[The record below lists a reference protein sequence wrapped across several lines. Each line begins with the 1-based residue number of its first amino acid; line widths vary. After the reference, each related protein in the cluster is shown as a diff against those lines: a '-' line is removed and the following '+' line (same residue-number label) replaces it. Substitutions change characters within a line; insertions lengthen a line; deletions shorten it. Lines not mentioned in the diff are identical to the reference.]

1 MVRLLML
8 TFYGKNR
15 SDHHTQEHLHET
27 SVVMWGPLVVLAVLS
42 AGVGYLNVPHI
53 LPFPAPLLFEHYLD
67 PVISIPP
74 SVAGYWHH
82 LHAEYPHSLEWAIMA
97 VSVVGMALSSILAIG
112 MYSDGFGKLAR
123 LLGSAFKGAH
133 RVLTNKYYVDEFYDA
148 YFVSPLRDIAQFLW
162 KIVDVVIIDG
172 IVNGVGQA
180 CMLIGGLS
188 SFKMSGSLH
197 RHGMVMI
204 VGIVCMLSVLFF

>member
-1 MVRLLML
+1 
-8 TFYGKNR
+8 
-15 SDHHTQEHLHET
+15 
-27 SVVMWGPLVVLAVLS
+27 
-42 AGVGYLNVPHI
+42 
-53 LPFPAPLLFEHYLD
+53 LLFEHYLE

-74 SVAGYWHH
+74 LVAEHWHH
-82 LHAEYPHSLEWAIMA
+82 LHADYPHSLEWAVMA
-97 VSVVGMALSSILAIG
+97 VSVAGMTVSSILAIS
-112 MYSDGFGKLAR
+112 MYSDGFSKLAQA
-123 LLGSAFKGAH
+123 LGSALKSAH

-148 YFVSPLRDIAQFLW
+148 YFVTPLRDIAQFLW

-188 SFKMSGSLH
+188 SFRMSGSLH

-204 VGIVCMLSVLFF
+204 VGIICMLSVLFF